1 MRFIISSLLDECSF
15 DFARYKKVAFLIS
28 SILLVSTFISLETKG
43 LSFGIDFT
51 GGMVLEVYSEKSIDI
66 TQLRDD
72 FSKNHSLPTAS
83 IHYLEDQNHLMIKV
97 RSQDFQDGLAKIKTF
112 LKPYNFRY
120 DKIDCVG
127 PQISKSLIYRSG
139 IAIVFSVLAM
149 FVYLFFRFTP
159 AFALSGVLTTLHDI
173 ALLVCLY
180 SAYELEFNT
189 SSVAAVLAIVGYS
202 INDSVVIFDKL
213 RENTGIKNIA
223 KRINVSVNTTLSR
236 TILTS
241 VTTMLAI
248 APVAF
253 LSSGDIQVFS
263 LIILAGIAIGT
274 YSSIF
279 IAAPLALLGKN
290 ARGVAY
296 ENS

>member
-1 MRFIISSLLDECSF
+1 MRFIISSLLDGCSF
-15 DFARYKKVAFLIS
+15 DFAKYKKAAFLIS
-28 SILLVSTFISLETKG
+28 STLLVVAFVFLETKG

-72 FSKNHSLPTAS
+72 FSKNQSLPTAS
-83 IHYLEDQNHLMIKV
+83 IHYLEDQKHIMIKV
-97 RSQDFQDGLAKIKTF
+97 RSQDFQDGLTKMKSF

-139 IAIVFSVLAM
+139 LAIIFSVLAM

-173 ALLVCLY
+173 ILLVCLY

-213 RENTGIKNIA
+213 RENIGIKNIA

-236 TILTS
+236 TVLTS

-253 LSSGDIQVFS
+253 LSSGDIRVFS

-290 ARGVAY
+290 VHEVTH

>member
-15 DFARYKKVAFLIS
+15 DFARYKKVAFFIS

-72 FSKNHSLPTAS
+72 FSQNQSLPTAS
-83 IHYLEDQNHLMIKV
+83 MHYLEDQNHLMIKV
-97 RSQDFQDGLAKIKTF
+97 RSQDFQDGLAKIKAF

-139 IAIVFSVLAM
+139 IAIVLSVLAM

-180 SAYELEFNT
+180 SACELEFNT

-213 RENTGIKNIA
+213 RENTGIKNIT

-241 VTTMLAI
+241 ATTMLAI

-290 ARGVAY
+290 AREVTH
-296 ENS
+296 ENA